1 MSAPHPNARR
11 SSMKLSDLLGST
23 PAPAP
28 TPAAAMPPA
37 AAPKPAAPTATHP
50 APTHQAPQAP
60 RAPQTT
66 PASQASHTPRA
77 GTPPA
82 VKQEDWG
89 PGPHERHQ
97 ARSAEPSAPA
107 AVTSASASSA
117 TPRRGPSGS
126 TSGLLPQILELLRQ
140 HRASDFLVKEG
151 QPLWFR
157 ADGSLRVSGY
167 PAVTAHDIKELVRP
181 VLATGGEDGEPVH
194 WLQDKGDCDFA
205 LDFGRGARFRA
216 NLFWSENQHLAMA
229 LRALP
234 EEVPPMEGLGL
245 PATFKDLLG
254 QSKGLLL
261 VTGATGSGK
270 TTTLASGINYLNH
283 TMQGHI
289 ITMEDPVEYRIESHR
304 CLVNQRQVG
313 RDAKTFAAGLRSAL
327 RQDPDVLLIGELR
340 DHETVKTALDAANT
354 GHLVLGTLHTNS
366 AQQTIERVTSF
377 FSDEQK
383 GWAQAVLAQTLLGV
397 ISQVLVPKIGG
408 GRVLCAELL
417 VNTPDV
423 RQLIRE
429 GRTHQIFNSMDTG
442 TAKGHVL
449 LNRVLKERVRE
460 GLVDAQDALCATYDP
475 AGLTKEMAALAPVNE
490 TENAQ
495 GSGKRGW

>member
-1 MSAPHPNARR
+1 MPAPHPNARR
-11 SSMKLSDLLGST
+11 SSMKLSDLLGGGS

-28 TPAAAMPPA
+28 TQAPAPSQAQAPVAPA
-37 AAPKPAAPTATHP
+37 PQHP
-50 APTHQAPQAP
+50 AQKA
-60 RAPQTT
+60 
-66 PASQASHTPRA
+66 
-77 GTPPA
+77 
-82 VKQEDWG
+82 EDWG
-89 PGPHERHQ
+89 PGPHEKHSSRGVAAQ
-97 ARSAEPSAPA
+97 ELTRAPA
-107 AVTSASASSA
+107 AVAAPLSPPSPRPDPVVPASARAPAAPSPVHEPA
-117 TPRRGPSGS
+117 ARKTTPPAEGG
-126 TSGLLPQILELLRQ
+126 TLLRQ
-140 HRASDFLVKEG
+140 IMEVLGKHRASDFLVKEN

-157 ADGSLRVSGY
+157 ADGSLHMSGF

-181 VLATGGEDGEPVH
+181 VLATGDEDGEPVH

-270 TTTLASGINYLNH
+270 TTTLASGINYLNQ

-289 ITMEDPVEYRIESHR
+289 ITMEDPVEYRIESRR

-377 FSDEQK
+377 FNDEQK

-408 GRVLCAELL
+408 GRLLCAELL

-442 TAKGHVL
+442 AGKGHVL
-449 LNRVLKERVRE
+449 LNRVLKEKVRE
-460 GLVDAQDALCATYDP
+460 GVIDAQDALGATYDP
-475 AGLTKEMAALAPVNE
+475 AGLTKELAGLIPSAEGNQ
-490 TENAQ
+490 A
-495 GSGKRGW
+495 SGKRGW